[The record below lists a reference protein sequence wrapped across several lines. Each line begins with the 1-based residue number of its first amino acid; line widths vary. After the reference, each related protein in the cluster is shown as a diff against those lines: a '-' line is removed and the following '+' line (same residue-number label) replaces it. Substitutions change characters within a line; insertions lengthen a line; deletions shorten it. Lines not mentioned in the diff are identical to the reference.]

1 MNSLV
6 HGKSTSTVEVSHI
19 SSTSEPNL
27 PFESDSFLDAVTKG
41 LTEVSEGK
49 LTSLEDTKKKLDINE

>member
-1 MNSLV
+1 MNSLA

-27 PFESDSFLDAVTKG
+27 PCEGDTFLDAITKG
-41 LTEVSEGK
+41 LTEVSEAK
-49 LTSLEDTKKKLDINE
+49 LTSLEDTRKKLEIDE